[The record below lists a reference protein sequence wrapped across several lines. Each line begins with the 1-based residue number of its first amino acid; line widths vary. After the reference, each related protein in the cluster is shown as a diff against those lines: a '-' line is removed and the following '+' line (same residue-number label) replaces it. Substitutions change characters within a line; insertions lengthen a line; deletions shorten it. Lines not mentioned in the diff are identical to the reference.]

1 MKYLI
6 LMILVAGYILLT
18 MSIQEGM
25 IEETNIKI
33 ALLRSTE
40 DWDSV
45 QSEIQTFLED
55 TSSDRYILMYP
66 SGGNINDSIEYLEGI
81 GEEEETDTKMLLYV
95 WTPLD
100 EDVSAA
106 LVEMLGI
113 DSVPTPFTK
122 GLFTFEADSEAVT
135 ETDYNV
141 IISSERGSK
150 GKKGVKKAAK
160 KGGKKAI
167 EKTKKGAKD
176 AWKKTSKG
184 AGKLFKKK

>member
-1 MKYLI
+1 
-6 LMILVAGYILLT
+6 MILVAGYILLT

-141 IISSERGSK
+141 SIATGSNSGK
-150 GKKGVKKAAK
+150 KNKKDKKGVVNKAKNIGSKAKDIGSKAKDGAK
-160 KGGKKAI
+160 KFFGGKK
-167 EKTKKGAKD
+167 
-176 AWKKTSKG
+176 
-184 AGKLFKKK
+184 KKK